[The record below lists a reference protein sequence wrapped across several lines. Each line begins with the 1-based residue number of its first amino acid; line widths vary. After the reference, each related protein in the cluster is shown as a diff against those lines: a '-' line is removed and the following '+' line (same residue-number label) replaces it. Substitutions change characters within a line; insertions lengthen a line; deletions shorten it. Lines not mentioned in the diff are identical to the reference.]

1 MILVYIYQIF
11 DNNYKINFVIDE
23 DNINVIRLEEYND
36 FIDLIKFKIFD
47 NKKKSKMIIFM
58 VALKIRKIS
67 NIRILNGIISLTY
80 VSEKFTID
88 NFFVVIFKTI
98 LFKNLKYI
106 KIIIWFLFVL
116 YFSLMLIA
124 FIGNN

>member
-106 KIIIWFLFVL
+106 KIII
-116 YFSLMLIA
+116 
-124 FIGNN
+124 